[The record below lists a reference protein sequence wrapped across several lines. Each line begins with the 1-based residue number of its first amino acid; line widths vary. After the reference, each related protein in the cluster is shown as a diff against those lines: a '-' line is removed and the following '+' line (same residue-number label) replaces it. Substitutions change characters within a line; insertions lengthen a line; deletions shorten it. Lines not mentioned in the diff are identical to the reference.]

1 PELLKERFKLEY
13 IPDTEIEFLEM
24 AAAQR
29 GALRAGGRV
38 NLHKICEVLVNEFRS
53 GKLGR
58 ISLETPEMVLKE
70 EAEMAAAEL
79 KKAEEKAQR
88 KERFKT
94 GSLTRDKKAQKEHR
108 IERVQRRSKEKQA
121 SKK

>member
-1 PELLKERFKLEY
+1 
-13 IPDTEIEFLEM
+13 M
-24 AAAQR
+24 
-29 GALRAGGRV
+29 

-58 ISLETPEMVLKE
+58 ISLETPEMILKE
-70 EAEMAAAEL
+70 EAEMAEAEL
-79 KKAEEKAQR
+79 KKAEEKALR

-94 GSLTRDKKAQKEHR
+94 GSATRDKKAQKEHR

-121 SKK
+121 RKK